1 MSNAVLKDPSLEEYY
16 QALFGMYAAPGWQ
29 KLMEDAGR
37 MRETHDSLNGVDS
50 AEGLWFRKGQLQ
62 MIEWLLSHRFTV
74 EAAYASLLAEQE
86 GDDTLLTSTTGRAQV
101 IE

>member
-1 MSNAVLKDPSLEEYY
+1 MSNAALKDPSLEEYY
-16 QALFGMYAAPGWQ
+16 QALFGMYATPGWRM
-29 KLMEDAGR
+29 LMEDTGR
-37 MRETHDSLNGVDS
+37 MRETHDSINGVDS

-62 MIEWLLSHRFTV
+62 MIEWLLSHRPTV